1 MKTTYVFDRLLE
13 ATVNPVI
20 RGVSSRGGTR
30 SSKTWS
36 MLQLLYLIG
45 EKSEAPLL
53 ISCVTDTMP
62 GVKRGMFRDFKR
74 MLQDEGLWN
83 GKAMNL
89 TEMTY
94 TFPNG
99 SQIEFFGCENA
110 AKVFGPARDILFVN
124 EAQRVPKEVFRQMA
138 VRTRLMLYVDFNPV
152 KKFWAHD
159 YFKGPGMV
167 EIVSTYKDNPYLTPE
182 QIEEIERNKDDE
194 NWWRIFGLGETGGT
208 EGLVYPEYDIV
219 PEFPANCKWCLG
231 LDFGFSGDPTAI
243 VKVGFD
249 KDDLYVQ
256 EIAYSTGLLN
266 WDIANV
272 LRTNGLHKVTTIAD
286 NQEAKS
292 IAEISRLGC
301 RIFPCIKGKGS
312 IMAGI
317 SQVKQFKMHIVQGSR
332 GIQDEAD
339 NYSYVFD
346 KMTGLYDTNEAVDE
360 NNHAMDA
367 IRYATEFL
375 IAKYRPG
382 KKQRKDEEKRN

>member
-1 MKTTYVFDRLLE
+1 
-13 ATVNPVI
+13 
-20 RGVSSRGGTR
+20 
-30 SSKTWS
+30 
-36 MLQLLYLIG
+36 
-45 EKSEAPLL
+45 
-53 ISCVTDTMP
+53 
-62 GVKRGMFRDFKR
+62 
-74 MLQDEGLWN
+74 
-83 GKAMNL
+83 
-89 TEMTY
+89 
-94 TFPNG
+94 
-99 SQIEFFGCENA
+99 
-110 AKVFGPARDILFVN
+110 
-124 EAQRVPKEVFRQMA
+124 MA

-182 QIEEIERNKDDE
+182 QIEEIERNKADE

-231 LDFGFSGDPTAI
+231 LDFGFSGDPTVI

-272 LRTNGLHKVTTIAD
+272 LRKNGLHKVTTIAD

>member
-36 MLQLLYLIG
+36 MLQLLFLIA

-159 YFKGPGMV
+159 
-167 EIVSTYKDNPYLTPE
+167 
-182 QIEEIERNKDDE
+182 
-194 NWWRIFGLGETGGT
+194 
-208 EGLVYPEYDIV
+208 
-219 PEFPANCKWCLG
+219 
-231 LDFGFSGDPTAI
+231 
-243 VKVGFD
+243 
-249 KDDLYVQ
+249 
-256 EIAYSTGLLN
+256 
-266 WDIANV
+266 
-272 LRTNGLHKVTTIAD
+272 
-286 NQEAKS
+286 
-292 IAEISRLGC
+292 
-301 RIFPCIKGKGS
+301 
-312 IMAGI
+312 
-317 SQVKQFKMHIVQGSR
+317 
-332 GIQDEAD
+332 
-339 NYSYVFD
+339 
-346 KMTGLYDTNEAVDE
+346 
-360 NNHAMDA
+360 
-367 IRYATEFL
+367 
-375 IAKYRPG
+375 
-382 KKQRKDEEKRN
+382 